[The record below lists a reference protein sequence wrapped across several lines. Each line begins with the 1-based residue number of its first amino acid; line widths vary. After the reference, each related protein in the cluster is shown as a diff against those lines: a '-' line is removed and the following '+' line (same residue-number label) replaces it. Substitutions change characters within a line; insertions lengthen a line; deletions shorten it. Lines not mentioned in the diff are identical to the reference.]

1 MPRSV
6 IQADRESVPN
16 SIGTLGEE
24 RYARQ
29 LRLDGFGDEGQARLR
44 QASVLVS
51 RVGGVGGTIAALL
64 AQAGIGRLV
73 LAHGGRIEPEH
84 LNRMQLATPQDVGCE
99 CSTVFSTKIKEIN
112 PDVDV
117 VAVSSNVT
125 PSNVASLVEGV
136 DVIADGA
143 PLFEERY
150 LMNEEAVAQR
160 KPLVMAA
167 MFGTDVYLTT
177 IVPHSTPCLA
187 CIFPEKPPDWNHVGV
202 FPAIG
207 PSPRFVGSL
216 AAMEVIKLVTGYGDC
231 LTGKLFFHDL
241 KHNFSNCFAI
251 KRRAGCRVCSKRA
264 DRHPLEIADGGAG
277 NVQPWP

>member
-1 MPRSV
+1 MV
-6 IQADRESVPN
+6 QASRESVPHG
-16 SIGTLGEE
+16 IPLATE
-24 RYARQ
+24 RYTRQ
-29 LRLDGFGDEGQARLR
+29 LRLEGFGPEAQARLG

-84 LNRMQLATPQDVGCE
+84 LNRMQLATPQDVGHE
-99 CSTVFSTKIKEIN
+99 CSRVFAKKIKEIN
-112 PDVDV
+112 ADVDV

-125 PSNVASLVEGV
+125 SSNVGLLVESV
-136 DVIADGA
+136 DAIADGA

-150 LMNEEAVAQR
+150 LMNGEAVAQR
-160 KPLVMAA
+160 KPLVMSA

-207 PSPRFVGSL
+207 PSPRLVGSL

-231 LTGKLFFHDL
+231 LTSKLFFYDL
-241 KHNFSNCFAI
+241 KHNFFRCFAI
-251 KRRAGCRVCSKRA
+251 ERRADCRVCA
-264 DRHPLEIADGGAG
+264 EDGAAAG
-277 NVQPWP
+277 SAMPDDAAGYV

>member
-1 MPRSV
+1 M
-6 IQADRESVPN
+6 Q
-16 SIGTLGEE
+16 GTLSSLAID

-29 LRLDGFGDEGQARLR
+29 LRLEGFGQEAQERLC

-73 LAHGGRIEPEH
+73 LAHGGLVEPEH
-84 LNRMQLATPQDVGCE
+84 LNRMQLANPRDVGRQ
-99 CSTVFSTKIKEIN
+99 CSTVFAEKIAEIN

-117 VAVSSNVT
+117 VAVPSNVT
-125 PSNVASLVEGV
+125 SENAASLVGRV

-150 LMNEEAVAQR
+150 LMNQEAVAQR

-177 IVPHSTPCLA
+177 IVPDSTPCLA
-187 CIFPEKPPDWNHVGV
+187 CIFPERPPDWNHVSV

-216 AAMEVIKLVTGYGDC
+216 AAMEVIKLLTGYGQR
-231 LTGKLFFHDL
+231 LTSKLFFYDL
-241 KHNFSNCFAI
+241 KNNFLRCFAVA
-251 KRRAGCRVCSKRA
+251 RRDNCHVCAGSSEK
-264 DRHPLEIADGGAG
+264 DRSPIPDSDGEM
-277 NVQPWP
+277 VQQCH

>member
-1 MPRSV
+1 M
-6 IQADRESVPN
+6 E
-16 SIGTLGEE
+16 
-24 RYARQ
+24 
-29 LRLDGFGDEGQARLR
+29 GFGLESQERLR
-44 QASVLVS
+44 RASVLVS

-84 LNRMQLATPQDVGCE
+84 LNRMQLANAEDVGQE
-99 CSTVFSTKIKEIN
+99 CSTVFAKKITAMN

-117 VAVSSNVT
+117 VPVASNVT
-125 PSNVASLVEGV
+125 PENIASLVEQV

-150 LMNEEAVAQR
+150 LMNQEAVAQR

-167 MFGTDVYLTT
+167 MFGTDVYVTT
-177 IVPHSTPCLA
+177 VLPGRTPCLS
-187 CIFPEKPPDWNHVGV
+187 CLFPEKPPGWDHVNV

-216 AAMEVIKLVTGYGDC
+216 AAMEVIKLITGYGEP
-231 LTGKLFFHDL
+231 LTGTLSFHDL
-241 KHNFSNCFAI
+241 KHNLSRSFAI
-251 KRRAGCRVCSKRA
+251 QRRVDCSVCARTA
-264 DRHPLEIADGGAG
+264 GAG
-277 NVQPWP
+277 

>member
-1 MPRSV
+1 MPDSL
-6 IQADRESVPN
+6 
-16 SIGTLGEE
+16 GTLALD

-29 LRLDGFGDEGQARLR
+29 LRLEGFGPETQERLR

-84 LNRMQLATPQDVGCE
+84 LNRMQLANPEDVGQE
-99 CSTVFSTKIKEIN
+99 CSTVFAKKITDIN
-112 PDVDV
+112 ADVDV
-117 VAVSSNVT
+117 VAVASNVT
-125 PSNVASLVEGV
+125 PENVSSLVEDV

-150 LMNEEAVAQR
+150 LMNQEAVAQQ

-167 MFGTDVYLTT
+167 MFGTDIQLTT
-177 IVPHSTPCLA
+177 IVPNSTPCLA
-187 CIFPEKPPDWNHVGV
+187 CLFAEKPPDWNHVGV

-216 AAMEVIKLVTGYGDC
+216 AAMEVIKLLTGYGEC
-231 LTGKLFFHDL
+231 LTGKLFFYDL
-241 KHNFSNCFAI
+241 KNNISRFFAI
-251 KRRAGCRVCSKRA
+251 ERRPDCHVCGSS
-264 DRHPLEIADGGAG
+264 EDGGTAMRDEAARL
-277 NVQPWP
+277 V